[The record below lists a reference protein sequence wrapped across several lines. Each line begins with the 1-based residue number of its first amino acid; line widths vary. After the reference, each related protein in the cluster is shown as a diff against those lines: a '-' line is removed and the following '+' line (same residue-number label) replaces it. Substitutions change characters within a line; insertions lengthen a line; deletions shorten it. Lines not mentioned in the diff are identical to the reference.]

1 MEQIGVIRNWKI
13 SKTAEIAEE
22 IRAYIESRGGECI
35 VTDDGSLVPDTCRCA
50 LVLGGDGTLLR
61 AAKKVLDRQI
71 PLLGVNLGTLGYLA
85 EVDRESMYPAID
97 ALMEERYTIENRMMV
112 CGSVWHDGEMTV
124 HDTALNDI
132 SLARRRPLRT
142 FRFKIYV
149 NGAYLHTYSADGVIV
164 STPTGS
170 TGYNLSAG
178 GPIVSPDA
186 VLMILTPVAP
196 HSLISRSIVF
206 SGKDRIRIEI
216 GEGRTGVVEDAAIV
230 SFDGSGE
237 VKLGTGDAV
246 EISMYGKSARIMKI
260 NHVSFLEIL
269 RKKMAET

>member
-1 MEQIGVIRNWKI
+1 MQQIGVIRNSKI
-13 SKTAEIAEE
+13 SKTSEVAEE
-22 IRAYIESRGGECI
+22 IRAYIESRGGECV
-35 VTDDGSLVPDTCRCA
+35 VTDDGSLVPDTCSCA

-61 AAKKVLDRQI
+61 AARKVLDRQI
-71 PLLGVNLGTLGYLA
+71 PLLGINLGTLGYLA

-97 ALMEERYTIENRMMV
+97 ALMEERYVIENRMLV
-112 CGSVWHDGEMTV
+112 CGSVWKNGEMV
-124 HDTALNDI
+124 VYDTALNDI
-132 SLARRRPLRT
+132 TLSRRRPLRH
-142 FRFKIYV
+142 FRFRISV
-149 NGAYLHTYSADGVIV
+149 NGAYLTTYSSDGVIV

-216 GEGRTGVVEDAAIV
+216 GEGRTGIVEDAAVV

-246 EISMYGKSARIMKI
+246 EISMYGKSARIIKI
-260 NHVSFLEIL
+260 NNVSFLEIL
-269 RKKMAET
+269 RKKMAEA